1 MTNKRETERE
11 REIHEQGR
19 KDAGKVGRRR
29 GGGEEKGRGRERE
42 REGERKEGRG
52 WKKRNRSH

>member
-42 REGERKEGRG
+42 REGEKRRTRVE
-52 WKKRNRSH
+52 KKK